1 MPSRRRRVENLIPIL
16 ALLALLAAAV
26 PASASWEVNGDATA
40 ADFHDFNRRFS
51 SAAYFYPRHSAAPL
65 GLLGF
70 EVYADTTYD
79 ESFDNQSF
87 NDTAV
92 TGGYTGGFL
101 SIARVGARKGL
112 PGGFDLG
119 VSYGKALGGDVKLVS
134 AEVQYAIAHGGV
146 LAPALSVRVTGTR
159 TIDRQAYGLD
169 QYGAELLLS
178 KGFPVVTP
186 YIGVGIVHSRGKLES
201 SLGLTREETD
211 TRPVAFAGVTLSL
224 LVPKIHIEVEK
235 GEALQAAVRIG
246 IGLGK

>member
-1 MPSRRRRVENLIPIL
+1 MPSRRRRRRRVEILI
-16 ALLALLAAAV
+16 LLLLSLLAAV
-26 PASASWEVNGDATA
+26 PAAASWEVNGDATA
-40 ADFHDFNRRFS
+40 SDFRDFNRRFS
-51 SAAYFYPRHSAAPL
+51 SDAYFYPRHSAAPL

-70 EVYADTTYD
+70 EVYADATYD
-79 ESFDNQSF
+79 KSFDDQPF

-92 TGGYTGGFL
+92 TGDYTGGFL
-101 SIARVGARKGL
+101 SIARVGVRKGL

-119 VSYGKALGGDVKLVS
+119 VAYGKALGGDVKLIS
-134 AEVQYAIAHGGV
+134 AEVQYAILHGGV

-159 TIDRQAYGLD
+159 TIDRKAYGLD
-169 QYGAELLLS
+169 QYGADLLLS

-186 YIGVGIVHSRGKLES
+186 NVGIGLVNSRGTLDS
-201 SLGLTREETD
+201 PLGFSRKEND

-235 GEALQAAVRIG
+235 GETLQAAVRIG